1 MIGVQHVVLEG
12 EEYPALVR
20 IWDNPDDS
28 LYDDCNGGVG
38 STDSDDLDAYLWF
51 ARATEED
58 VAALLEALKE

>member
-1 MIGVQHVVLEG
+1 MIGAQYVVLEG

-20 IWDNPDDS
+20 IWDNANDE
-28 LYDDCNGGVG
+28 LYDRDG
-38 STDSDDLDAYLWF
+38 DYDDDLDELDAYLWF